1 MKFKIL
7 EKRTPKKFQSP
18 KSKTRKSRSDTMSRK
33 KSKRIKK
40 QIQISNFKTDK

>member
-18 KSKTRKSRSDTMSRK
+18 KSETRKSRPETVSRK
-33 KSKRIKK
+33 K
-40 QIQISNFKTDK
+40 IQENKNTNSNFKFLN